1 MVERQ
6 NWKRLVSKSCKSRD
20 NAARPSHVG
29 IDWEIIL
36 LEVIWLEDS

>member
-29 IDWEIIL
+29 IDRVEVIL
-36 LEVIWLEDS
+36 LEVIW